1 MRAVLERRWRNGI
14 GLKRI
19 MIAGT
24 SDVARHVVDRMLQH
38 SELGYRIVGLVGSLP
53 ATVALD
59 IAAAGGSVSGPASP
73 ASVSAAR
80 FSGFSDSDIFN
91 LRVSCEIRHKP
102 RSGTIPGN
110 LSMPSHGVIPI
121 TGAGAFRVF
130 RYQAFS
136 FRDSFSILA

>member
-1 MRAVLERRWRNGI
+1 MAELTYREAVSAGIAQEMRLDKN
-14 GLKRI
+14 
-19 MIAGT
+19 
-24 SDVARHVVDRMLQH
+24 VVF
-38 SELGYRIVGLVGSLP
+38 LGE
-53 ATVALD
+53 D

-91 LRVSCEIRHKP
+91 SRVSYEIRHKP

-121 TGAGAFRVF
+121 TGAGAFRMF